1 MKVLVC
7 DDDDKFLKIIRE
19 YLQQIGSEQNLQL
32 EILGIQNP
40 DELMEQVKKNPDIQ
54 LIFLDIIF
62 EGSENNGI
70 KIEEEI
76 QKVNNS
82 IPIVFITNYD
92 SFAVQSYQVNAIGY
106 LLKPVTYEEFQTQF
120 QKCLSKIKEEEKC
133 LCIKTECNHAVI
145 KYSDLMYIDT
155 MDRSIWLHTI
165 YQKYKVR
172 YTMKEL
178 ENILKTDARFF
189 RIHTA
194 YIVNI
199 QYIVSISGSEVI
211 LKNGE
216 SILISKYKK
225 KKFMQAILEY
235 SKSSRWL

>member
-1 MKVLVC
+1 M
-7 DDDDKFLKIIRE
+7 
-19 YLQQIGSEQNLQL
+19 YSLQ
-32 EILGIQNP
+32 
-40 DELMEQVKKNPDIQ
+40 
-54 LIFLDIIF
+54 
-62 EGSENNGI
+62 
-70 KIEEEI
+70 
-76 QKVNNS
+76 
-82 IPIVFITNYD
+82 IT
-92 SFAVQSYQVNAIGY
+92 IGY

>member
-70 KIEEEI
+70 KIAEEI

-106 LLKPVTYEEFQTQF
+106 LLKPVTYEELDI
-120 QKCLSKIKEEEKC
+120 C
-133 LCIKTECNHAVI
+133 
-145 KYSDLMYIDT
+145 
-155 MDRSIWLHTI
+155 
-165 YQKYKVR
+165 
-172 YTMKEL
+172 
-178 ENILKTDARFF
+178 
-189 RIHTA
+189 
-194 YIVNI
+194 
-199 QYIVSISGSEVI
+199 
-211 LKNGE
+211 
-216 SILISKYKK
+216 
-225 KKFMQAILEY
+225 
-235 SKSSRWL
+235 

>member
-62 EGSENNGI
+62 EGSE
-70 KIEEEI
+70 
-76 QKVNNS
+76 NNS

-155 MDRSIWLHTI
+155 TDRSIWLHTI